1 MNIVLR
7 QGMILLSAVAFLQ
20 CGGGRQVS
28 QDEPV
33 GGSSQDR
40 IIKLEKQSAKK
51 TNDITLKKQLYREYL
66 GIGMTAKALMT
77 MEDILII
84 DPNQTDVQFEYGEVQ
99 YQNGNY
105 RKAYDAFLN
114 VMQSTQGEAYRSR
127 VAAYVSGGFTVQ
139 RVTSSSAAEGFPSF
153 SPDGRKLLFQKKSGT
168 NWDIVEYD
176 LSTQSEATIIA
187 TPADEESPVY
197 SPNGELIT
205 YTSTN
210 EDARPVDPN
219 YKVREILQIDKTDN
233 FVRKL
238 TQSVADDWL
247 PRYSHSGEYLLFV
260 SERNDLRKVY
270 YVAKQSDLFVMESD
284 GDFQVQLTNTP
295 ANEGGACFSADDK
308 RIFFHSD
315 QNGTF
320 DIFSMKRDGSQ
331 IMTLIDD
338 DAGNDVNPCTSP
350 DGNWIAFVSDRDGN
364 YEIYRART
372 NGSGEE
378 RLTFHPGVDSN
389 PAFSPDGSMIAFHSN
404 RNGNYDIYVINLS
417 APTAVLNSAELVSRL
432 RELSQN

>member
-7 QGMILLSAVAFLQ
+7 QGMILLLAAAFLQ
-20 CGGGRQVS
+20 CGGGKQIS
-28 QDEPV
+28 QDEPA

-40 IIKLEKQSAKK
+40 IIKLEKQAAKK
-51 TNDITLKKQLYREYL
+51 TNDINLKKQLYREYL

-105 RKAYDAFLN
+105 NKAYDAFLN
-114 VMQSTQGEAYRSR
+114 VMQSTQAEAYRSR
-127 VAAYVSGGFTVQ
+127 VAGYVSGGFTEQ

-153 SPDGRKLLFQKKSGT
+153 SPDGRKLLFQKKTGN

-176 LSTQSEATIIA
+176 LSTRAETTVIA
-187 TPADEESPVY
+187 TPANEESPVY
-197 SPNGELIT
+197 SPDGRLIT
-205 YTSTN
+205 YTSTD

-219 YKVREILQIDKTDN
+219 YKVREILQIDRTDG

-260 SERNDLRKVY
+260 SERNDLRKVS
-270 YVAKQSDLFVMESD
+270 YVAKQSDLFLMESD
-284 GDFQVQLTNTP
+284 GDFQVQLTRTP
-295 ANEGGACFSADDK
+295 ANEGGACFSTDDK

-320 DIFSMKRDGSQ
+320 DIFTMKRDGSQ
-331 IMTLIDD
+331 IMTLIDNS
-338 DAGNDVNPCTSP
+338 AGNDVNPCTSP

-389 PAFSPDGSMIAFHSN
+389 PAYSPDGSMIAFHSN